1 MRMLTRH
8 EKKLMLFFGL
18 AVFAGIHLLGLKLF
32 LSIDQANRRNLLQ
45 KTDELAEAMDWM
57 EHKAEWEEKA
67 DWLEK
72 NLKIV
77 PQDNPAP
84 ALQKRSQ
91 STAAAA
97 GLKIEEQNLQAP
109 RIGVTCTIYSNRMR
123 LTGSLEQFTRWIV
136 DLYQPETG
144 VALTMLNLKLSAE
157 PPKMTGEAEVGQF
170 FRAKKQ

>member
-32 LSIDQANRRNLLQ
+32 LSFDQANRRNLLQ
-45 KTDELAEAMDWM
+45 KTDELAEAKDWM

-84 ALQKRSQ
+84 ALQKKSQ

-170 FRAKKQ
+170 FRTKKQ

>member
-32 LSIDQANRRNLLQ
+32 LSLDQANRRNLLQ
-45 KTDELAEAMDWM
+45 KTDELAEAKDWM

-109 RIGVTCTIYSNRMR
+109 RSGVTCTIYSNRMR

-170 FRAKKQ
+170 FRTKKQ

>member
-170 FRAKKQ
+170 FRTKKQ

>member
-32 LSIDQANRRNLLQ
+32 LSFDQANRRNLLQ
-45 KTDELAEAMDWM
+45 KTDELAEAKDWM

-72 NLKIV
+72 NLRVV

-84 ALQKRSQ
+84 ALQKKSQ

-170 FRAKKQ
+170 FRTKKQ

>member
-18 AVFAGIHLLGLKLF
+18 AVFVGIHLLGLKLF
-32 LSIDQANRRNLLQ
+32 LRVDQTNRRNLLQ
-45 KTDELAEAMDWM
+45 KTDELAEAKGWM

-136 DLYQPETG
+136 DLYQPESG

-170 FRAKKQ
+170 FRTKKQ

>member
-1 MRMLTRH
+1 MLTRH

-18 AVFAGIHLLGLKLF
+18 AVFAGIHLLGFKLF
-32 LSIDQANRRNLLQ
+32 LSFDQANRRNLLQ
-45 KTDELAEAMDWM
+45 KTDELAEAKDWM

-136 DLYQPETG
+136 DLYQPESG

-170 FRAKKQ
+170 FRTKKQ

>member
-45 KTDELAEAMDWM
+45 KTDELAEAKDWM

-123 LTGSLEQFTRWIV
+123 LTGSLEQFNRWIV
-136 DLYQPETG
+136 DLYQPESG

-170 FRAKKQ
+170 FRTKKQ

>member
-32 LSIDQANRRNLLQ
+32 LSFDQANRRNLLQ
-45 KTDELAEAMDWM
+45 KTDELAEAKDWM

-97 GLKIEEQNLQAP
+97 GLKIDEQNLQAP

-136 DLYQPETG
+136 DLYQPESG

-170 FRAKKQ
+170 FRTKKQ

>member
-18 AVFAGIHLLGLKLF
+18 AVFAGIHLLGLKFF
-32 LSIDQANRRNLLQ
+32 LSFDQANRRNLLQ
-45 KTDELAEAMDWM
+45 KTDELAEAKDWM

-136 DLYQPETG
+136 DLYQPESG

-170 FRAKKQ
+170 FRTKKQ

>member
-32 LSIDQANRRNLLQ
+32 LSFDQANRRNLLQ
-45 KTDELAEAMDWM
+45 KTDELAEAKDWM

-136 DLYQPETG
+136 DLYQPESG

-170 FRAKKQ
+170 FRVNKQ

>member
-1 MRMLTRH
+1 MRMLSRH

-32 LSIDQANRRNLLQ
+32 LSFDQANRRNLLQ
-45 KTDELAEAMDWM
+45 KTDDLAEAKGWM
-57 EHKAEWEEKA
+57 EKKVEWEEKA
-67 DWLEK
+67 EWLEK
-72 NLKIV
+72 NLKTV
-77 PQDNPAP
+77 PADNPAP
-84 ALQKRSQ
+84 ALQKKSQ
-91 STAAAA
+91 STAAKA

-109 RIGVTCTIYSNRMR
+109 RIGVSCTIYSNRMR

-136 DLYQPETG
+136 DLYQPESG

-170 FRAKKQ
+170 FRINKQ

>member
-32 LSIDQANRRNLLQ
+32 LSFDQANRRNLLQ
-45 KTDELAEAMDWM
+45 KTDELAEAKDWM

-97 GLKIEEQNLQAP
+97 GLKIEEQNLQAS
-109 RIGVTCTIYSNRMR
+109 RIGVSCTIYSNRMR
-123 LTGSLEQFTRWIV
+123 LTGSLEQFNRWIV
-136 DLYQPETG
+136 DLYQPESG

-170 FRAKKQ
+170 FRTKKQ

>member
-1 MRMLTRH
+1 MLTRH

-18 AVFAGIHLLGLKLF
+18 AVFAGVHLLGLKLF
-32 LSIDQANRRNLLQ
+32 LSFDQANRRNLLQ
-45 KTDELAEAMDWM
+45 KTDELAEAKDWM

-67 DWLEK
+67 DWLGK

-109 RIGVTCTIYSNRMR
+109 RIGVSCTIYSNRMR

-136 DLYQPETG
+136 DLYQPESG

-170 FRAKKQ
+170 FRTKKQ

>member
-45 KTDELAEAMDWM
+45 KTDELAEAKDWM

-136 DLYQPETG
+136 DLYQPESG

-170 FRAKKQ
+170 FRTKKQ

>member
-45 KTDELAEAMDWM
+45 KTDELAEAKDWM

-136 DLYQPETG
+136 DLYQPESG

>member
-32 LSIDQANRRNLLQ
+32 LSFDQANRRNLLQ
-45 KTDELAEAMDWM
+45 KTDELAEAKDWM
-57 EHKAEWEEKA
+57 DHKAEWEEKA

-72 NLKIV
+72 NLRVV

-84 ALQKRSQ
+84 ALQKKSQ

-170 FRAKKQ
+170 FRTKKQ

>member
-1 MRMLTRH
+1 MLTRH

-32 LSIDQANRRNLLQ
+32 LSFDQANRRNLLQ
-45 KTDELAEAMDWM
+45 KTDELAEAKDWM

-136 DLYQPETG
+136 DLYQPESG

-170 FRAKKQ
+170 FRTKKQ

>member
-1 MRMLTRH
+1 MLSRH

-32 LSIDQANRRNLLQ
+32 LSFDQANRRNLLQ
-45 KTDELAEAMDWM
+45 KTDELAEAKDWM